1 MATQNERL
9 DAMREFIEWAR
20 AEWGEPTEEEK
31 ARAREIWQ
39 GTATDGSSALAGRE
53 GLEQDGC

>member
-9 DAMREFIEWAR
+9 DAMREFIEWAK

-39 GTATDGSSALAGRE
+39 RSAPHRPSATNCG
-53 GLEQDGC
+53 

>member
-9 DAMREFIEWAR
+9 DAMREFIEWAE

-39 GTATDGSSALAGRE
+39 QRGADGSSALAGRE
-53 GLEQDGC
+53 GLEQAGC